1 MEIENIVDFLSELEL
16 FSINVRTYNETGYDL
31 TEHDI
36 QVINEIDKIFRE
48 NFGYCTTQHIW
59 SYIFDKPNNKFESFE
74 ELSEFLSDVCSPYIS
89 DVPVDITTLRKNFPR
104 IGMIKNFIKYIRKYG
119 SE

>member
-1 MEIENIVDFLSELEL
+1 MEINNFADFLSELEL

-36 QVINEIDKIFRE
+36 QIINELDIIFRE

-59 SYIFDKPNNKFESFE
+59 NYVFNKPNNKFESFE
-74 ELSEFLSDVCSPYIS
+74 ELSEFLSDPCCSYIS
-89 DVPVDITTLRKNFPR
+89 DTPVDITILRKNFPK
-104 IGMIKNFIKYIRKYG
+104 IGMIKNFAKYIRKYG